1 MPPTYPSWN
10 SADWQ
15 RKFSEA
21 VQTSNSADLHTLRIA
36 VYENTCSCV
45 QAGGYITEDGAQVSL
60 PLTEDIGAQSCFYNA
75 EFHPQPVCRF
85 KQTLI
90 RAVREDCL
98 LTAKRIRELGEEVCV
113 LNMANRQTPGGGVL
127 QGCGAQEEAL
137 FRRSDYFRSLYRYS
151 NRLAHEYGID
161 TAEEH
166 YPMHCDFGGVFTRGV
181 TIFRGSERT
190 GYPLLR
196 KSWKA
201 NFIAVAAV
209 NRPDTETDN
218 GEARLTPPMI
228 QATKNKIRTILR
240 IAVDN
245 AQENLVLGALGCG
258 AFHNPPAHMAELF
271 AEVLGEEEFNG
282 AFKRIFFSI
291 IEDHN
296 SREGGNFL
304 PFARVFNSPSAD
316 TISQLAPHE
325 VFVFGS
331 NLAGHHAG
339 GAAHAAMKH
348 FGAVWGQGTG
358 LQGQSYAIPTMQ
370 GGVET
375 IAPYVLEFTEF
386 AEKHP
391 ELTFLVTR
399 IGCGIAGFRDEEI
412 APLFTRAAALPNVHL
427 PLSFQGYADS
437 SIFTHREG
445 LTSARQG
452 RKSSRS
458 WCLQA
463 NDYLLGINGK
473 TFDIKEALIL
483 LEYGIQQ
490 GEADCYLELASLYN
504 DGRYL
509 PYNPIKAKAYML
521 EAVSMG
527 SVAALAELG
536 NNNWDAQGA
545 AIDNETFGRRLPY
558 LISQLSQPNAIDD
571 DDIRLYYLAE
581 LMVTPMA
588 LSGRFSGRFSEE
600 AFQQADMIAEKINDQ
615 ELRDFVIRINHH
627 LQTLCKY
634 FADDEHVTSTEQ
646 RETLRCTMEEMKAIA
661 NSPTLFAGIF
671 ANMLLYLYEDESS
684 PFYDEDMAYAYA
696 VSGAQ
701 AGNLD
706 CTIIAALME
715 SRRKQLSDEEVNGL
729 LASIH
734 NTAQFGCFGAPDDD
748 DLEGV
753 LVYLTPP
760 QVGVLHAIIPTE
772 ELNRMSGE
780 DICQQL
786 YSIVSPDI
794 NIRNTSEKTYTNL
807 SLSLHC
813 EEGDLA
819 CSIPELPGQHDCT
832 LSPGY
837 GELVKHWPKE
847 LPTGTLTLSCEGLH
861 RFCNVSSKYRSLT
874 SPSNLPPLRLS
885 WEVGFGFGQS
895 GKKIRI
901 TNLSQEALRVNLR
914 HQTSNAT
921 ATVDIM
927 PSSDAEISVSNF
939 SEPIELLHDDS
950 LVIDIEGYDT
960 MLAYIYKT
968 TAAATHSS

>member
-1 MPPTYPSWN
+1 MHPIYPSWN

-21 VQTSNSADLHTLRIA
+21 VQTCNSTDLHNLRIA

-45 QAGGYITEDGAQVSL
+45 QTGGYITEDGTHVSL
-60 PLTEDIGAQSCFYNA
+60 PLTEDIGVQSRFYNA
-75 EFHPQPVCRF
+75 EFHPRPVCRF
-85 KQTLI
+85 KQTLV

-98 LTAKRIRELGEEVCV
+98 LTAEHIRELGEEVCI

-127 QGCGAQEEAL
+127 HGCGAQEESL

-151 NRLAHEYGID
+151 NHLALEFGIN

-166 YPMHCDFGGVFTRGV
+166 YPMHGDFGGIFTRGV
-181 TIFRGSERT
+181 TIFRGSERA

-209 NRPDTETDN
+209 NRPDTETVN
-218 GEARLTPPMI
+218 GEARLTPLMA

-258 AFHNPPAHMAELF
+258 AFRNPPAHMAELF

-296 SREGGNFL
+296 SRNGGNFL
-304 PFARVFNSPSAD
+304 PFASVFNSPSAD
-316 TISQLAPHE
+316 TISHLAPHE

-339 GAAHAAMKH
+339 GAARAAMQR

-375 IAPYVLEFTEF
+375 IEPYVMEFTEF

-412 APLFTRAAALPNVHL
+412 APLFSRAAALTNVQL

-437 SIFTHREG
+437 RVFTHRQG
-445 LTSARQG
+445 QHSARQG
-452 RKSSRS
+452 RKLSRS
-458 WCLQA
+458 CCLQA

-473 TFDIKEALIL
+473 TFDINAAVKLI
-483 LEYGIQQ
+483 ENGIQQ

-504 DGRYL
+504 NGRYL

-521 EAVSMG
+521 EAASMG

-536 NNNWDAQGA
+536 NANWDAHGA
-545 AIDNETFGRRLPY
+545 AINNETFGRHLPY
-558 LISQLSQPNAIDD
+558 LISQLSQPNSIDD

-581 LMVTPMA
+581 LMVTPTL
-588 LSGRFSGRFSEE
+588 LSDQFSEE
-600 AFQQADMIAEKINDQ
+600 AFQQADMIAEKISDS
-615 ELRDFVIRINHH
+615 ELRDLVIRINH
-627 LQTLCKY
+627 LLRNLCKY
-634 FADDEHVTSTEQ
+634 FANDEHLTSTEQ
-646 RETLRCTMEEMKAIA
+646 RETLLRTMEEMKAIA
-661 NSPTLFAGIF
+661 NSPISFAGII
-671 ANMLLYLYEDESS
+671 AGMLLCLYEDKSS

-715 SRRKQLSDEEVNGL
+715 SHRRQLSNEEVEGI
-729 LASIH
+729 LATIH
-734 NTAQFGCFGAPDDD
+734 NTAQFGRFGAPDDD

-760 QVGVLHAIIPTE
+760 QVGVVHAIIPTE

-780 DICQQL
+780 DICRQL

-807 SLSLHC
+807 SLSLHS
-813 EEGDLA
+813 EAGDLA
-819 CSIPELPGQHDCT
+819 CSIPELPGQHDCL

-837 GELVKHWPKE
+837 GELVKHWPTE
-847 LPTGTLTLSCEGLH
+847 LPTGTLTLSCEGRH
-861 RFCNVSSKYRSLT
+861 RFCNISIKYRKLT
-874 SPSNLPPLRLS
+874 SPSNLPPLQLS

-895 GKKIRI
+895 GKKLRI
-901 TNLSQEALRVNLR
+901 ANLSEEALRVNLR

-921 ATVDIM
+921 AAVDIM
-927 PSSDAEISVSNF
+927 PSSDAEISASNF

-950 LVIDIEGYDT
+950 LVINIEGYDT
-960 MLAYIYKT
+960 MLAYICEKT
-968 TAAATHSS
+968 SAATPAS